1 MYFFKQ
7 IPAALVL
14 SEEKL
19 FVTSCRPV
27 GSFFGQFMRRPIEEM
42 DEMDAE
48 LYKVYSNLEDLSLL
62 YDDYEDHIGDFAV
75 IKWDKDKQLY
85 RAQIIQEL
93 SNETVNLI
101 HNLRMLS
108 LVSFNYLFSFICSL

>member
-7 IPAALVL
+7 IPAALFF

-27 GSFFGQFMRRPIEEM
+27 GSFFGQFLRRPIEEM

-62 YDDYEDHIGDFAV
+62 YDDDVDHIGDFAV
-75 IKWDKDKQLY
+75 IRWHKDKELY

-101 HNLRMLS
+101 HNLRMFS
-108 LVSFNYLFSFICSL
+108 LVLFNYLFSLICSL

>member
-1 MYFFKQ
+1 M
-7 IPAALVL
+7 

-19 FVTSCRPV
+19 FVTCCQSV

-48 LYKVYSNLEDLSLL
+48 LFKVYSILEDVSLL
-62 YDDYEDHIGDFAV
+62 YDDGKDHIGDFAV
-75 IKWDKDKQLY
+75 IRWVKDQQLY

-93 SNETVNLI
+93 SNETVN
-101 HNLRMLS
+101 
-108 LVSFNYLFSFICSL
+108 